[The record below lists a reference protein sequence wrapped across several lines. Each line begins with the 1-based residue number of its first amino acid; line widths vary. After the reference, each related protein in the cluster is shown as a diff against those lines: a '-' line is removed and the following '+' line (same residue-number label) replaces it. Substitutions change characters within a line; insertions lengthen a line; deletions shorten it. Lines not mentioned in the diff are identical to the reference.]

1 MTKVE
6 EFNEETVAGEEEER
20 VVRAVMRTVM
30 RTRTELLLA
39 MMRSSIIA

>member
-6 EFNEETVAGEEEER
+6 EFNEETIAAEEER